1 MLEYKD
7 TEHFLSSYC
16 LHNVICFSAPVG
28 RVRNTD
34 HGDGT
39 MDGPIN
45 EARYIYSKYL
55 LQAVNLILESQQ
67 NLENPFN

>member
-7 TEHFLSSYC
+7 TEHFLSYC
-16 LHNVICFSAPVG
+16 LHNVICFSASVG

-45 EARYIYSKYL
+45 EVIYIPNICYKL
-55 LQAVNLILESQQ
+55 
-67 NLENPFN
+67 